1 MAGFSFIYYMTL
13 SVFFVRGQPVVN
25 QTGIEDNEYIVEL
38 KPWVA
43 ESDPDA
49 AILTL
54 INFALSEDPRVVIF
68 HNYSIFDFVGVAL
81 NTTQRAISAIR
92 AHSSVQD
99 VWPNRYVL
107 NDAAYLEVKKQRVD
121 NNAEGDIWGLARISQ
136 RQKLNLAEEMFYE
149 YDNIAGSEVY
159 AYVIDSVVDVRH
171 PDFEGRAQFGY
182 NAVDETTNF
191 PVNLLQDPKQTHGT
205 HVAGTIGGKTH
216 GVAKKATI
224 VSVKADTKVGN
235 SGRGEHEFRFQS
247 DDLIEALEWIEED
260 HSQRKAKDSKAK
272 SVINMSLGGFANGSK
287 PTVVEKTIIKLI
299 KKAGIP
305 IVVSAGNAAYHA
317 CNQTPARV
325 ADAIT
330 VGCSDYDDRLCTFSN
345 HGNCVDIIAP
355 GYQTLST
362 LPNNGA
368 GKKSGTS
375 MSAPHVSGV
384 VARFLALHDTPP
396 TPEKIKQW
404 LIEKST
410 KDAVTLRPTAV
421 GTPNRL
427 LFMSPNQMLINGH
440 STSASSQI
448 KGISAFTLFLIIAGS
463 ASFVFDFAVS
473 KEADY

>member
-1 MAGFSFIYYMTL
+1 MDAFSFIYFMIL
-13 SVFFVRGQPVVN
+13 SVPFVCGQPVVN

-38 KPWVA
+38 KPSVA

-68 HNYSIFDFVGVAL
+68 HNYTIFDFVGVAL
-81 NTTQRAISAIR
+81 NTTQSAISAIR

-99 VWPNRYVL
+99 VWPNRYIL
-107 NDAAYLEVKKQRVD
+107 DDATNLGVIKQRVD
-121 NNAEGDIWGLARISQ
+121 NNAQGDIWGLARISQ
-136 RQKLNLAEEMFYE
+136 RQKLNIAEEMFYE

-171 PDFEGRAQFGY
+171 PDFEDRARFGY

-191 PVNLLQDPKQTHGT
+191 PVNLLQDPEQTHGT
-205 HVAGTIGGKTH
+205 HVAGTIGGKTY
-216 GVAKKATI
+216 GVAKNATI
-224 VSVKADTKVGN
+224 VSVKADTKVWN
-235 SGRGEHEFRFQS
+235 PWRGEHEFRFQS

-272 SVINMSLGGFANGSK
+272 SVINMSLGGFTPSRQ
-287 PTVVEKTIIKLI
+287 PTVVERTIIRLI
-299 KKAGIP
+299 KMAGIP
-305 IVVSAGNAAYHA
+305 IVVAAGNDAYIA
-317 CNQTPARV
+317 CMVTPARV
-325 ADAIT
+325 LDAIT
-330 VGCSDYDDRLCTFSN
+330 VGCSDYNDRLCTFSN
-345 HGNCVDIIAP
+345 YGNCVDIIAP
-355 GYQTLST
+355 GYQILST

-368 GKKSGTS
+368 GKKDGTS

-404 LIEKST
+404 LTEKST
-410 KDAVTLRPTAV
+410 KDAVTIRPTAV

-427 LFMSPNQMLINGH
+427 LFMSPNQTLINGH

-448 KGISAFTLFLIIAGS
+448 QGISAFTLILIIAGS
-463 ASFVFDFAVS
+463 ASCR
-473 KEADY
+473 